1 MKKFLIF
8 LLPLF
13 FLSCSQMDNSST
25 VGLVLSSKSLRA
37 ASNIELES
45 NAITV
50 SASLKGEVS
59 RQIQKKVS
67 DFSKD
72 TVIVFDS
79 VPAGKNIYVYV
90 SIDQVLEYNENG
102 EPAYSEPLYY
112 GKSPAFTVK
121 SGENTVSV
129 NLKSSRDSVFYGSF
143 DENASGSGEN
153 ADSPMNINAIFD
165 EINESNIRSASIYI
179 NSSYIELDAA
189 KILPEKTYDFISG
202 ESDYL
207 CYVYLTEESVPYVQM
222 YQALSSVSLKN
233 SKGTPCNFNLYP
245 ESVTEFDLSLKNNV
259 CAVIEN
265 SPSLT
270 VNFDGEYNSYY
281 ENEPFLKAAAKNT
294 GKDCKI
300 SVVLGDNLKQKAE
313 VVQTLDADSSYYTFK
328 LKPVSSGGNG
338 EQSQNPGGSTG
349 ENTGENTGG
358 NTENQPSVDI
368 DMSGPVA
375 LFNGLETSQFEVS
388 YAVLRDIYSSSD
400 SISGSNIFDSST
412 MAANGFFE
420 DIAVDSSGNVYSLF
434 SFSSSSTSAYSVIYS
449 EWGEDSYKSSEKY
462 DISNPPTS
470 ISQIEK
476 GSDGNIY
483 ILYFQD
489 NIGIGKLTLA
499 GTNATY
505 EKVFDFSTAELSNC
519 CTFTVDEDGNF
530 YVIYL
535 GSDLST
541 YIAKFDSS
549 GNIKLKTKIDSD
561 LSFNDIF
568 YTNGTLF
575 ASAQGSNYSGGSMFR
590 ITTSDNEFSVQK
602 DNADVYNPVKIV
614 SIIPGYLVIADS
626 GKDSGGNLHSRLCLY
641 NESTGTLDT
650 EFDTAVSFINIQ

>member
-1 MKKFLIF
+1 
-8 LLPLF
+8 
-13 FLSCSQMDNSST
+13 
-25 VGLVLSSKSLRA
+25 
-37 ASNIELES
+37 
-45 NAITV
+45 
-50 SASLKGEVS
+50 
-59 RQIQKKVS
+59 
-67 DFSKD
+67 
-72 TVIVFDS
+72 
-79 VPAGKNIYVYV
+79 
-90 SIDQVLEYNENG
+90 
-102 EPAYSEPLYY
+102 
-112 GKSPAFTVK
+112 
-121 SGENTVSV
+121 
-129 NLKSSRDSVFYGSF
+129 
-143 DENASGSGEN
+143 
-153 ADSPMNINAIFD
+153 
-165 EINESNIRSASIYI
+165 
-179 NSSYIELDAA
+179 
-189 KILPEKTYDFISG
+189 
-202 ESDYL
+202 
-207 CYVYLTEESVPYVQM
+207 
-222 YQALSSVSLKN
+222 
-233 SKGTPCNFNLYP
+233 
-245 ESVTEFDLSLKNNV
+245 
-259 CAVIEN
+259 
-265 SPSLT
+265 
-270 VNFDGEYNSYY
+270 
-281 ENEPFLKAAAKNT
+281 
-294 GKDCKI
+294 
-300 SVVLGDNLKQKAE
+300 
-313 VVQTLDADSSYYTFK
+313 
-328 LKPVSSGGNG
+328 
-338 EQSQNPGGSTG
+338 
-349 ENTGENTGG
+349 
-358 NTENQPSVDI
+358 
-368 DMSGPVA
+368 
-375 LFNGLETSQFEVS
+375 
-388 YAVLRDIYSSSD
+388 
-400 SISGSNIFDSST
+400 

-449 EWGEDSYKSSEKY
+449 EWGEDSYNSSVKY

>member
-8 LLPLF
+8 LLPLV

-25 VGLVLSSKSLRA
+25 VGLVLSGKSLRA

-102 EPAYSEPLYY
+102 ESAYSEPLYY

-121 SGENTVSV
+121 SGGNTVSV
-129 NLKSSRDSVFYGSF
+129 NLKSSQSSAFYGSF

-165 EINESNIRSASIYI
+165 EINESNIRYASIYI
-179 NSSYIELDAA
+179 NSSDIELDAA
-189 KILPEKTYDFISG
+189 KILPEKTYNFTNG
-202 ESDYL
+202 ESDFL
-207 CYVYLTEESVPYVQM
+207 CYVYLTEEDGASVSM
-222 YQALSSVSLKN
+222 YPALSSVSLKN

-245 ESVTEFDLSLKNNV
+245 ESVTEFNLSLKNNV
-259 CAVIEN
+259 CAVIRN
-265 SPSLT
+265 SSSLT

-281 ENEPFLKAAAKNT
+281 ENEPFLKAMAENT
-294 GKDCKI
+294 ENDCKI
-300 SVVLGDNLKQKAE
+300 SVVLGDDLNTKAE
-313 VVQTLDADSSYYTFK
+313 VVQNLDTDSSYYTFK
-328 LKPVSSGGNG
+328 LKPVSSGGN
-338 EQSQNPGGSTG
+338 TG
-349 ENTGENTGG
+349 ENPG
-358 NTENQPSVDI
+358 NQPSMDI
-368 DMSGPVA
+368 DMSKPVL
-375 LFNGLETSQFEVS
+375 LFDGLETYQFEVS

-400 SISGSNIFDSST
+400 SISGSNIFNSST

-434 SFSSSSTSAYSVIYS
+434 SFSSSGTYSVICS
-449 EWGEDSYKSSEKY
+449 EWGEYNYSSSVKY
-462 DISNPPTS
+462 DISNSPQS
-470 ISQIEK
+470 IYQIEK
-476 GSDGNIY
+476 GNDGNIY
-483 ILYFQD
+483 ILCYQD
-489 NIGIGKLTLA
+489 NIGIGKLTLG
-499 GTNATY
+499 GTSATY
-505 EKVFDFSTAELSNC
+505 EKVFDFSSTGLSSC
-519 CTFTVDEDGNF
+519 QTFTVDENGNF
-530 YVIYL
+530 YVIYVIYL
-535 GSDLST
+535 GSDFST
-541 YIAKFDSS
+541 YIAQFDSS
-549 GNIKLKTKIDSD
+549 GNIISKAQIDSA

-568 YTNGTLF
+568 YSSGVLY
-575 ASAQGSNYSGGSMFR
+575 ASAQGADFSGGSMFR
-590 ITTSDNEFSVQK
+590 ITTSGNEFVVQK

-626 GKDSGGNLHSRLCLY
+626 GKDSGGNSQSRLCLY
-641 NESTGTLDT
+641 NESTGTVDKT
-650 EFDTAVSFINIQ
+650 FDTAVSFINIQ